1 MRKHVPITEQLRKA
15 IEHCG
20 VTRYRIAKET
30 GVRAETLC
38 RFVNGQRGLTMEAL
52 DTLAQYLGLEL
63 RPIGK
68 TTAGKETK
76 GK

>member
-1 MRKHVPITEQLRKA
+1 MTKYVPLTEQLRKA
-15 IEHCG
+15 IEGCG
-20 VTRYRIAKET
+20 VSRYRIAKET

-63 RPIGK
+63 RPVRK
-68 TTAGKETK
+68 PRAMK
-76 GK
+76 GG